1 MIIGRYLLLEPK
13 VDLCFSNYTIR
24 GNGGVYEGFT
34 VSMKDP
40 SNLRDYTIF
49 RNEELWE
56 SEHVLE
62 SMWRTRSILDAQYQ
76 NADLRII
83 VSHSKH
89 LNNNKRS
96 MLYNVLTKYE
106 FLFDGT
112 LGTWKTKPVTELYHA
127 KP

>member
-49 RNEELWE
+49 RNEELRE
-56 SEHVLE
+56 REHVLD
-62 SMWRTRSILDAQYQ
+62 SMWRMRRILDAQYQ

-83 VSHSKH
+83 VSNSKH
-89 LNNNKRS
+89 LNNDKRS
-96 MLYNVLTKYE
+96 MLYNVLTKY
-106 FLFDGT
+106 
-112 LGTWKTKPVTELYHA
+112 
-127 KP
+127 

>member
-49 RNEELWE
+49 RNE
-56 SEHVLE
+56 
-62 SMWRTRSILDAQYQ
+62 
-76 NADLRII
+76 
-83 VSHSKH
+83 
-89 LNNNKRS
+89 
-96 MLYNVLTKYE
+96 
-106 FLFDGT
+106 
-112 LGTWKTKPVTELYHA
+112 
-127 KP
+127 